1 MRKLFPAIAF
11 WLALAGL
18 GFIPT
23 TATAKVPVTD
33 AKAIQQ
39 VVQAQ
44 LDAFS
49 KDNAE
54 LAFSLA
60 APEIKEMFGTADNF
74 LQMVRTGYPVVYRPA
89 SVTFLQPEFD
99 AKDVMQSVQLTDGKG
114 NAWLATYKMQRQKDK
129 SWRIAGCVVVAE
141 RGQTV

>member
-1 MRKLFPAIAF
+1 MRKLFSAIAF

-18 GFIPT
+18 SFIPA
-23 TATAKVPVTD
+23 TATAKVPAAD
-33 AKAIQQ
+33 ARAIQQ

-44 LDAFS
+44 LNAFS

-74 LQMVRTGYPVVYRPA
+74 MQMVRTGYPVVYRPA
-89 SVTFLQPEFD
+89 SVTFLQPEF
-99 AKDVMQSVQLTDGKG
+99 AALEVVQSVQLTDSQG

-141 RGQTV
+141 RGQAV

>member
-1 MRKLFPAIAF
+1 MRKLFSAIAF

-18 GFIPT
+18 SFVPT
-23 TATAKVPVTD
+23 MATAKVPAAD

-44 LDAFS
+44 LNAFS

-74 LQMVRTGYPVVYRPA
+74 LQMVRTGYPAVYRPA

-99 AKDVMQSVQLTDGKG
+99 GKDAVQSVQLTDSQG

-141 RGQTV
+141 RGQAV